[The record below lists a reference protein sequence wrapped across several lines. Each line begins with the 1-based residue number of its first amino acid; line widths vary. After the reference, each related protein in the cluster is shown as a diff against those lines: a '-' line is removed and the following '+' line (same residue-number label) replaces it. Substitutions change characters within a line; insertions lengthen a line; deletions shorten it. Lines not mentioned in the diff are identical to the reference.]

1 MILLPA
7 ADTLEKTIQ
16 KGLALM
22 GQSFHLRI
30 DDSFETAL
38 ARGQNIIEYEDVTD
52 TLEVAVAVGYSIFAN
67 QHPLIDG
74 NKRAGFLAIMM
85 ILQANNL
92 TIDRRAL
99 SPESAIAVIEQAAAK
114 TLSEAE
120 LTEALRPYIIST

>member
-1 MILLPA
+1 VILLPA

-30 DDSFETAL
+30 DDSF
-38 ARGQNIIEYEDVTD
+38 QNIIEYEDVTD